1 MEELRNFLFWRDIQK
16 RRRRIDKN
24 KVRDRMEL
32 PDFGWRIGQDG
43 AGHVDVVL
51 GQTDVSNP
59 QRSCRRPVDK
69 SHELRSHWQLLLLL
83 LLLVSENDAGRRAGI
98 IIDRLL
104 GEVESVT
111 GEAAVRHQSV
121 FQCDVRHV

>member
-16 RRRRIDKN
+16 QKEELIRIKS
-24 KVRDRMEL
+24 VRDRMEL

-51 GQTDVSNP
+51 GQTGVSNP

-69 SHELRSHWQLLLLL
+69 SHELRSHWQLL